1 VRRHRRAPSRRSLL
15 LECAATPR
23 CSTVARTRSST
34 ASTGTAA
41 SCSLLRTR
49 RRARHSSLPSQGVP
63 RHASVQAQAAARR
76 RLLPRPEE
84 AQAPRHDPRRRAG
97 PSPAVPGWRLR
108 RGGAPPEHAGVP
120 RSGIARHLAAP
131 FAAPTTAGLVR
142 VGPHG
147 GGARVGHGTRRM
159 AGRWRR
165 MKMTTGKCGMALA
178 AAG

>member
-97 PSPAVPGWRLR
+97 PSPPSPGGDSDAEARRRSTRVCRAPVLLDTSPLPSPRRPR
-108 RGGAPPEHAGVP
+108 RGWFEW
-120 RSGIARHLAAP
+120 
-131 FAAPTTAGLVR
+131 
-142 VGPHG
+142 
-147 GGARVGHGTRRM
+147 GHTEGEQ
-159 AGRWRR
+159 G
-165 MKMTTGKCGMALA
+165 
-178 AAG
+178 